1 MTSTASWCMIQP
13 KVDLLVLLLD
23 YILTMYPNGQRTLS
37 PLLFK
42 TLPHTVLPGPSQSV
56 AMHRL
61 DFVSSRTMTYA
72 IWKVAILL
80 LRHGLASDF
89 SGLLSLISSNC
100 FHHLDANLWTPILTC
115 LFLTLLSCW
124 AYSILDTCLTAG
136 FSRAGVVY
144 PLL

>member
-42 TLPHTVLPGPSQSV
+42 TLPHTVLPQSV

-61 DFVSSRTMTYA
+61 DFVSSRTIAYA
-72 IWKVAILL
+72 VWKVVILL
-80 LRHGLASDF
+80 LRHGLAPDF
-89 SGLLSLISSNC
+89 SGLLSLISSNY
-100 FHHLDANLWTPILTC
+100 FHHLDANLWTPILIC
-115 LFLTLLSCW
+115 LFLTPLSCW
-124 AYSILDTCLTAG
+124 AYSILDTCLTAE
-136 FSRAGVVY
+136 FSRTRVVY
-144 PLL
+144 SFL